1 MLNLIRTTLT
11 AWREQSAAGNGFELA
26 MALTSTA
33 LIPPAIATTKI
44 KQ

>member
-1 MLNLIRTTLT
+1 MLKLFRMTV
-11 AWREQSAAGNGFELA
+11 ASWRLPAGSGFELA

-44 KQ
+44 